1 MHIALFCPFIQGPTR
16 GNITTIQ
23 RIATHLQKIG
33 HRISLIALD
42 NPDIQD
48 QLQQLQTDPP
58 DVLHGFHAYHAGP
71 ATRTAAQQMSVPY
84 LITLTGS
91 DLFDQQFRQHP
102 DTLLALRDAAVIT
115 CFDARVADVAADQFP
130 TIAHKL
136 EIIPQGVEPF
146 PGVVPRTTPEDA
158 FIVLLPAALRPV
170 KGIVWAMDELAP
182 LAAAVPHLQLWI
194 AGGVLDVAYAEE
206 ICSKAA
212 DLPWVHLLGEIPYHA
227 MGSLYTAADIVLNSS
242 LFEGGMANALLE
254 AMAMACPVLARDI
267 PGNRSLIFHGKNGWL
282 FTDGEELRQLVL
294 KHVVQPDQLLRIGQ
308 AAQQHVLET
317 YSPERE
323 ASALVQTYRRLT
335 SHS

>member
-1 MHIALFCPFIQGPTR
+1 MHITLFCPFIQGPTR

-42 NPDIQD
+42 SPDTQD

-58 DVLHGFHAYHAGP
+58 DLLHGFHAYHAGP

-115 CFDARVADVAADQFP
+115 CFDARVAEVAAGQFP

-170 KGIVWAMDELAP
+170 KGIVWAMDELEP

-267 PGNRSLIFHGKNGWL
+267 PGNRSLIRHGETGWL
-282 FTDGEELRQLVL
+282 FKDGDELR
-294 KHVVQPDQLLRIGQ
+294 
-308 AAQQHVLET
+308 
-317 YSPERE
+317 
-323 ASALVQTYRRLT
+323 ALVYSLAHQPNQREHVGRVAQNRVTECFSPAQEATALATLYTKLL
-335 SHS
+335 S